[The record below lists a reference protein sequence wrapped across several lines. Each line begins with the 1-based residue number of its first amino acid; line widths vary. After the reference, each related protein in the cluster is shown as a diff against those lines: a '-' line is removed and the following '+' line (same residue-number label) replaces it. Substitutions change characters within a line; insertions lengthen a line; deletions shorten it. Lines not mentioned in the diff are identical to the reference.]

1 MKLFLNFIVK
11 NDKVNISLKYCIDFL
26 KFYLLNDSYNTIIFY
41 FKVRND
47 CINLS
52 SRQEL
57 FSNKNKIFLNFI

>member
-52 SRQEL
+52 SR
-57 FSNKNKIFLNFI
+57 